1 MKYPSVLLATA
12 AALIGAAA
20 CSEPPPGGEAERP
33 VAAAPAPQ
41 GVAPAT
47 AVETDAAANVPI
59 EPLPASVSLV
69 ARGID
74 ASGLP
79 GAKADPAAV
88 KQATIRAQVLLDRA
102 HFSPGVIDGQA
113 GENMRQ
119 AIAAFE
125 KARGLPVDGQL
136 DEAVWSA
143 LTADDAAPAMQD
155 YTITAEDVA
164 GPFTA
169 SIPTDPAAMAKLP
182 KLGYSGPA
190 ELLAEKFHMDE
201 PLLKS
206 LNPGVDFGKPG
217 TVIVVAAVAGR
228 PLAAK
233 VARIEVDKAE
243 REVRAYAADNA
254 LLAVYPAT
262 VGSTERPAPTGEWA
276 VRTIA
281 PDPTWTYDPS
291 RLTFGNAKAGKL
303 TIQAGPNNPVG
314 LMWIDLTKDT
324 YGIHGT
330 PDPRRVGKSESH
342 GCVRL
347 TNWDV
352 VQLGN
357 AVNKGAKVV
366 FVGAE
371 TPAGKKAG

>member
-1 MKYPSVLLATA
+1 MNSRLYLLTAVLGGL
-12 AALIGAAA
+12 AA
-20 CSEPPPGGEAERP
+20 CSEPPPGEAARP
-33 VAAAPAPQ
+33 AAEAGSPALAATPPLAPSASQMGADAEAVVAAAPAPASASP
-41 GVAPAT
+41 VAKA
-47 AVETDAAANVPI
+47 
-59 EPLPASVSLV
+59 
-69 ARGID
+69 ID

-79 GAKADPAAV
+79 GPTADAASAKRAL
-88 KQATIRAQVLLDRA
+88 IRAQVLLDRA
-102 HFSPGVIDGQA
+102 HFSPGVSDGQK
-113 GENMRQ
+113 GENLRQ
-119 AIAAFE
+119 ALAAFE
-125 KARGLPVDGQL
+125 AARGLPADGLL
-136 DEAVWSA
+136 DADAWAA
-143 LTADDAAPAMQD
+143 LTADAAPAMQD

-169 SIPTDPAAMAKLP
+169 SIPTDPEAMSKLP
-182 KLGYSGPA
+182 RLGYASPA

-201 PLLKS
+201 PLLKA
-206 LNPGVDFGKPG
+206 LNPAADFAKAG
-217 TVIVVAAVAGR
+217 TVIVVAAVADR

-243 REVRAYAADNA
+243 REVRAYGADNA

-262 VGSTERPAPTGEWA
+262 VGSTDRPAPTGEWE

-281 PDPTWTYDPS
+281 PNPTWTYDPT
-291 RLTFGNAKAGKL
+291 RLTFGKAKEGKL
-303 TIQAGPNNPVG
+303 TIQPGPNNPVG

-342 GCVRL
+342 GCVRM

-352 VQLGN
+352 VQLGK
-357 AVNKGAKVV
+357 AVTKGAKVV

-371 TPAGKKAG
+371 TKAGKG